1 MKIIN
6 IILTSQNGGAEQ
18 AFLDYTAALLKLGHE
33 VIAIMKDDA
42 PYANL
47 VEKLGVKVSKIGNNL
62 GYHDFIAVAKIVK
75 IIKETD
81 ADLVV
86 SHMSRSTVLTKKA
99 IKKIKNKKVFQIAVN
114 HSDNV
119 KRSLGADIICGV
131 NKNIFFK
138 AVDLGQAEDR
148 CFVIPNAIDLS
159 DIIKPNLEVNLSQK
173 DEIII
178 GAIGRLDRTKGF
190 DYLIKSLQVLEKISF
205 EENLNKKFTLKI
217 AGSGYFEPELRA
229 LVKELNLEDK
239 VEFLGWISDKKEFFS
254 KIDIFCLPSL
264 NEPFGIVLLESMKF
278 AKPIVSTDADGPKE
292 ILKNEVDALIVNL
305 KPIEK
310 LEEIMARSF
319 LKVIKDPIL
328 LNNLVK
334 NASLK
339 LQEKYSYKALE
350 ERLGDIVGKVCK

>member
-1 MKIIN
+1 MKIVN

-18 AFLDYTAALLKLGHE
+18 AFLDYTSALLKLGHE
-33 VIAIMKDDA
+33 VIAIIKNDA
-42 PYANL
+42 PYESL
-47 VEKLGVKVSKIGNNL
+47 VTKLGVKINKIGNNL

-138 AVDLGQAEDR
+138 AVDLGQAEDK
-148 CFVIPNAIDLS
+148 CFVIPNAIDLK
-159 DIIKPNLEVNLSQK
+159 DMIQPNSEINLVQK
-173 DEIII
+173 DEIIV

-190 DYLIKSLQVLEKISF
+190 DYLIKALKVLQDKQP
-205 EENLNKKFTLKI
+205 NKKFMLKI
-217 AGSGYFEPELRA
+217 AGAGYFEQDLRA
-229 LVKELNLEDK
+229 LIKELNLENK
-239 VEFLGWISDKKEFFS
+239 VQFLGWISDKKSFFTG
-254 KIDIFCLPSL
+254 IDVFCLPSL
-264 NEPFGIVLLESMKF
+264 NEPFGIVLLEAMKF
-278 AKPIVSTDADGPKE
+278 GSPIIATSADGPKE
-292 ILKNEVDALIVNL
+292 ILKNEVDALIVELN
-305 KPIEK
+305 PNEK
-310 LEEIMARSF
+310 LHERIANR
-319 LKVIKDPIL
+319 IL
-328 LNNLVK
+328 EVCDNSELANLLVK

-339 LQEKYSYKALE
+339 LCKKYSYKALE
-350 ERLGDIVGKVCK
+350 ERLSEIVGRVSN